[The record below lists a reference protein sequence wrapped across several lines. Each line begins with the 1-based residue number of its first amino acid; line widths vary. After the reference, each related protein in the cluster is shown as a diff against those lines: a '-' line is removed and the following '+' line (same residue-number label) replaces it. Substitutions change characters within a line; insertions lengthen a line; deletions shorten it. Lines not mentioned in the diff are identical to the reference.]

1 MEAEGCWDHIVHSQG
16 MFVFSGLSR
25 AQCEH
30 LTRQWHVYLTADG
43 RISLAGLSEGR
54 AGYLARAIADAVA
67 RA

>member
-1 MEAEGCWDHIVHSQG
+1 